1 MQDRIREL
9 MESQHMNQQLFANA
23 TVISAASLS
32 SIFKGRTKPTLN
44 HVEAIKNTFPNIN
57 LNWLMFGSGSMF
69 NSPEQPSQS
78 STPVTADQDEP
89 IIEPT
94 IDFGGEDLPSSES
107 TYNASNMRG
116 VQSTP
121 KKVNNTVVKIIDK
134 PQRKVASIQVIYD
147 DNTIEIFV
155 PKK

>member
-1 MQDRIREL
+1 
-9 MESQHMNQQLFANA
+9 
-23 TVISAASLS
+23 
-32 SIFKGRTKPTLN
+32 
-44 HVEAIKNTFPNIN
+44 
-57 LNWLMFGSGSMF
+57 MFGSGSMF

-107 TYNASNMRG
+107 TYNAPNMRG